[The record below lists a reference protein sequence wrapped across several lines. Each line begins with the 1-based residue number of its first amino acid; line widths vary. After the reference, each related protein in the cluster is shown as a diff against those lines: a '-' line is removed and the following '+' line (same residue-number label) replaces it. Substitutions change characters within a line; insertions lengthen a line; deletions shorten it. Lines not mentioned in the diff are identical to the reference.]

1 MKYTRMHTC
10 KIVWRKFNHS
20 FCKIDHFTATETLFT
35 TMKQSSLP
43 KELISKLIYR
53 IGSRKV
59 LLHRTMESVV
69 TTTPLPLFPK
79 KYSKIFNTQT
89 LI

>member
-1 MKYTRMHTC
+1 MQTGK
-10 KIVWRKFNHS
+10 
-20 FCKIDHFTATETLFT
+20 LFA

-59 LLHRTMESVV
+59 LMHRTMESVV

-79 KYSKIFNTQT
+79 NYLKIFIAQT